1 MSSAQRPSLPPR
13 RIRSYVL
20 REGRLTAGQQRAFTT
35 LWPRWGLEYGPSP
48 LDYGALFGNCQ
59 PVFLEIGFGNGEV
72 LAEMAR
78 RHPGHNYLGIEVH
91 RPGVGHLLMR
101 LEEYGCD
108 NVRLIRHDAVEV
120 VRSMLPSAALNGVYL
135 LFPDPWHKKRHH
147 KRRIVQRAF
156 IAELARVIR
165 PGGFLHLA
173 TDWQDYAEH
182 MLVTLEADHEQFS
195 NQAGP
200 GNYSPRPVDRPS
212 TKFEQRGERLGHDV
226 WDLVFTRR
234 S

>member
-1 MSSAQRPSLPPR
+1 MSPAQRPPKLH

-20 REGRLTAGQQRAFTT
+20 RGGRLTAGQQRAFAT
-35 LWPRWGLEYGPSP
+35 LWPRWGLDYDPSP
-48 LDYGALFGNCQ
+48 LDLPELFGNHQ
-59 PVFLEIGFGNGEV
+59 PVFLEIGFGNGES

-78 RHPGHNYLGIEVH
+78 RHPERNYLGIEVH
-91 RPGVGHLLMR
+91 RPGVGHLLLR
-101 LEEYGCD
+101 LEEHGCE
-108 NVRLIRHDAVEV
+108 NVRLIRHDAVDV
-120 VRSMLPSAALNGVYL
+120 VQRMLASASLSGAYL

-147 KRRIVQRAF
+147 KRRILQTAF
-156 IAELARVIR
+156 VEDLARVIH

-182 MLVTLEADHEQFS
+182 MLTTLEADRLHFA

-200 GNYSPRPVDRPS
+200 GNYSPRPAERPS
-212 TKFEQRGERLGHDV
+212 TKFEQRGERLGHGV
-226 WDLVFTRR
+226 WDLIFTRR